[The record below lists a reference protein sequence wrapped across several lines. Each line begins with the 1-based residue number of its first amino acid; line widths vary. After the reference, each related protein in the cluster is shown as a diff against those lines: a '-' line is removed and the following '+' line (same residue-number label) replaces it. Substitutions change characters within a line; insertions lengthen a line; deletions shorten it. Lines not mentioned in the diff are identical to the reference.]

1 LNSVL
6 SRQRCGR
13 AGRTRPGICWQL
25 WTAHDERSRPDE
37 QTPEIERVDLTAAAL
52 QLTAWGE
59 TRLERFDWFEAPS
72 VAALAR
78 ARALLVRLEAIE
90 DRSDGLWVSTS
101 LGKALERLPLHPRLA
116 RLIVEG
122 ASEGATQEAATCAAL
137 LSERSPFKKMSGPQS
152 QPRASVQDSDLLDE
166 MEAIA
171 SFERSGRRDFDF
183 GALSIT
189 GARNILRVRDQI
201 AQIADAT
208 RGANPNGTAQ
218 DRADTIS
225 RALLKAFPDRLAARR
240 VGDENRAV
248 MVGGRGVTLGRE
260 CGVRSARLLLC
271 LDLDDGPTEAR
282 IRRASAVDV
291 EWLPAGRL
299 DTQLEYA
306 FNTVDQRVEATTTT
320 RYEGLSIS
328 TRPAKPG
335 RDPRSA
341 RVLFEAARKSSA
353 TALDLEQTDFASFTA
368 RVACLGQWMPEL
380 GLPDP
385 DDVLLDELLLE
396 LCAGRISFEELRKAP
411 LLDAFKARLDWEQLR
426 ALDKHAPEK
435 IEIPSGSL
443 ITLAYERERPPV
455 LAARIQELF
464 GLSDSPTVAQGR
476 VRVLLHLLA
485 PNMRPQQVTDDLR
498 NFWNTTYT
506 EVRKELRQRY
516 PKHDWPEDPW
526 TASPRRGARRRR

>member
-1 LNSVL
+1 MKTEPSWSEAEA
-6 SRQRCGR
+6 SRS
-13 AGRTRPGICWQL
+13 
-25 WTAHDERSRPDE
+25 DES
-37 QTPEIERVDLTAAAL
+37 AAY
-52 QLTAWGE
+52 
-59 TRLERFDWFEAPS
+59 
-72 VAALAR
+72 AALACCY
-78 ARALLVRLEAIE
+78 A
-90 DRSDGLWVSTS
+90 STW
-101 LGKALERLPLHPRLA
+101 
-116 RLIVEG
+116 
-122 ASEGATQEAATCAAL
+122 TT
-137 LSERSPFKKMSGPQS
+137 
-152 QPRASVQDSDLLDE
+152 DLLKHE
-166 MEAIA
+166 YGAQVLSMSNGSRQVA
-171 SFERSGRRDFDF
+171 STRSSSTHSTP
-183 GALSIT
+183 SI
-189 GARNILRVRDQI
+189 
-201 AQIADAT
+201 
-208 RGANPNGTAQ
+208 
-218 DRADTIS
+218 
-225 RALLKAFPDRLAARR
+225 
-240 VGDENRAV
+240 
-248 MVGGRGVTLGRE
+248 
-260 CGVRSARLLLC
+260 SA
-271 LDLDDGPTEAR
+271 
-282 IRRASAVDV
+282 SK
-291 EWLPAGRL
+291 
-299 DTQLEYA
+299 
-306 FNTVDQRVEATTTT
+306 TT